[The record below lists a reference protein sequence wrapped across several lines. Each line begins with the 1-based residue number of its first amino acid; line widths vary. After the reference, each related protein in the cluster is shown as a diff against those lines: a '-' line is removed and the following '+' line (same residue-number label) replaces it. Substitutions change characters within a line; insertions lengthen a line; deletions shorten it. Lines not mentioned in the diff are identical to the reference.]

1 MGPLS
6 AFFVFTEYARRSLML
21 RVVDAKRAWRCVVLK
36 ARVRSSGSF
45 IYSISPDPSRRRVR
59 LRQRVDG
66 SDGICDLF
74 TATAY
79 LNEPLRV
86 RPCGSIFFFC
96 CTLPDSVSCDGG
108 KKTPGR
114 LQQIFFHIFLRTS

>member
-86 RPCGSIFFFC
+86 RPCGSIFFLLYAAGLGVVRWWKEN
-96 CTLPDSVSCDGG
+96 TGAPSAD
-108 KKTPGR
+108 
-114 LQQIFFHIFLRTS
+114 FFAHISSY